1 VAGWI
6 EPSALVDCSGLDAS
20 AIADRIREAERAG
33 VPEWVWTEREK
44 LVKVGLEEMIGRF
57 EDFLDGIREGVAASP
72 RPDWPRG
79 LRRFG

>member
-79 LRRFG
+79 LR